1 MDSEEQTSTETK
13 AEGFT
18 EPKEVAPESNERIEK
33 EQEAKLHSKYPG
45 LRGPG
50 SSAFL
55 QKRIFKGQKYFD
67 SGDYQMAK
75 AHAGKTG
82 QMKQMKQPTP
92 LILPGPTG
100 STIPT
105 PESVPH
111 RKSSLIQSKLAAG
124 QS

>member
-13 AEGFT
+13 AEGFA
-18 EPKEVAPESNERIEK
+18 EPKEVAPESKERIEK
-33 EQEAKLHSKYPG
+33 EEEAKLHSKYPG
-45 LRGPG
+45 IRGPG

-55 QKRIFKGQKYFD
+55 QKRFFKGQKYFD

-75 AHAGKTG
+75 AQTG

-100 STIPT
+100 SAIPT
-105 PESVPH
+105 PETVPH